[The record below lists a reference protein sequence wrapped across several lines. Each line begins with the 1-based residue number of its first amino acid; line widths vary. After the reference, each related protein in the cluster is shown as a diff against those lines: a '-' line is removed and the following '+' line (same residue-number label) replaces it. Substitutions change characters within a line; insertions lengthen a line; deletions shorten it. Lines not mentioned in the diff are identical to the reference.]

1 MQQLEILALA
11 GLRLDGRR
19 YDELRTIKAK
29 LSVLPTADG
38 SVYYEQVNKY
48 IHNLVVMFYTYI

>member
-19 YDELRTIKAK
+19 YDEMRLIKAK
-29 LSVLPTADG
+29 LSVLPAADG
-38 SVYYEQVNKY
+38 SAYYEQVRS
-48 IHNLVVMFYTYI
+48 